1 MTTTTMQNLWSN
13 QLELWQKREKESE
26 TESNF
31 KRGLMKSSHQQEST
45 EGSYEEQVKDVY
57 LTPCV

>member
-1 MTTTTMQNLWSN
+1 MQNLWSN